1 MPSQATN
8 YFHTILAMGAVALL
22 TTYSVQTHANNLRM
36 TAENGRLEKFIET
49 VASEA
54 TELMALVKSTNSSFV
69 VRLHTPT
76 LIGTKRY
83 WIRLASEES
92 KVWIEGALGNPRI
105 GMPDLRVFLPLNAS
119 TSGTY
124 QGENGTLLLNCSI
137 QGSTLQLTLGRG

>member
-1 MPSQATN
+1 
-8 YFHTILAMGAVALL
+8 MGAVALL
-22 TTYSVQTHANNLRM
+22 TTYSVQTHASNLRM
-36 TAENGRLEKFIET
+36 TAENERLEKFIET

-83 WIRLASEES
+83 WIRLTSEES
-92 KVWIEGALGNPRI
+92 KVWIEGALGSPRI
-105 GMPDLRVFLPLNAS
+105 EIPDLRVFLPLNAS

-124 QGENGTLLLNCSI
+124 QSENGTLLLNCSI
-137 QGSTLQLTLGRG
+137 QDSTLQLTLGRG